1 MISFAHHQAIA
12 SRPLSG
18 YNARCNG
25 MQENARL
32 WSTRSVPHAETT
44 MSFNII
50 PSIDLRDGKVVR
62 LQQGDFDRQLNY
74 DLDPVEVARSFQSDG
89 ATIMHIVDLDGAK
102 EGRVLQDRL
111 IAHIADATT
120 LTIQAGGGIRTEDDI
135 RRLIDAG
142 VHRVVV
148 GTAAF
153 KNWAWFERASRG
165 EFAGRLVLA
174 IDAKAG
180 MVATH
185 GWTETST
192 TSVLDVARTVHGW
205 PLAGLLYTD
214 VAKDGMLQG
223 PNVEATAEL
232 AGATDVPVI
241 ASGGVGTLDHIRSL
255 LGRKIWGVI
264 LGRSLHDG
272 KVKLNE
278 AIELGMRNE
287 K

>member
-1 MISFAHHQAIA
+1 MTFTI
-12 SRPLSG
+12 
-18 YNARCNG
+18 
-25 MQENARL
+25 
-32 WSTRSVPHAETT
+32 V
-44 MSFNII
+44 
-50 PSIDLRDGKVVR
+50 PSIDLRNGRVVR

-74 DLDPVEVARSFQSDG
+74 DLDPLATARSFAADG

-102 EGRVLQDRL
+102 EGRVVQDEL
-111 IAHIADATT
+111 IGRIADQTE
-120 LTIQAGGGIRTEDDI
+120 LTIQAGGGIRNEDDI

-142 VHRVVV
+142 VDRVVV

-153 KNWAWFERASRG
+153 KNWRWFERACQN
-165 EFAGRLVLA
+165 EFAHRLVLA

-192 TSVLDVARTVHGW
+192 TSALDVARQVNGW
-205 PLAGLLYTD
+205 PLKGLLYTD

-241 ASGGVGTLDHIRSL
+241 ASGGVGNLEHIRAL
-255 LGRKIWGVI
+255 LSKDIWGVI

-272 KVKLNE
+272 KVKLKE
-278 AIELGMRNE
+278 AIELA
-287 K
+287 KTS

>member
-1 MISFAHHQAIA
+1 
-12 SRPLSG
+12 
-18 YNARCNG
+18 
-25 MQENARL
+25 
-32 WSTRSVPHAETT
+32 

-50 PSIDLRDGKVVR
+50 PSIDLRGEKVVR
-62 LQQGDFDRQLNY
+62 LQQGDFARQLDY
-74 DLDPVEVARSFQSDG
+74 DLDPIAVAKSFEADG

-102 EGRVLQDRL
+102 EGRVMQEDL
-111 IAHIADATT
+111 IGRIASATD

-153 KNWAWFERASRG
+153 KNWRWFERASQG
-165 EFAGRLVLA
+165 EFANQLVLA

-192 TSVLDVARTVHGW
+192 TNALDVAATVNGW

-223 PNVEATAEL
+223 PNVDATAEL
-232 AGATDVPVI
+232 AAATNVPVI
-241 ASGGVGTLDHIRSL
+241 ASGGVGTIDHIRDL
-255 LGRKIWGVI
+255 LGKQIWGVI

-272 KVKLNE
+272 KVKLKE
-278 AIELGMRNE
+278 AIEVAKG
-287 K
+287 

>member
-1 MISFAHHQAIA
+1 
-12 SRPLSG
+12 
-18 YNARCNG
+18 
-25 MQENARL
+25 
-32 WSTRSVPHAETT
+32 

-50 PSIDLRDGKVVR
+50 PSIDLRQGKVVR
-62 LQQGDFDRQLNY
+62 LQQGDFDRQLDY
-74 DLDPVEVARSFQSDG
+74 DLDPVAVARSFQADG
-89 ATIMHIVDLDGAK
+89 ATVLHIVDLDGAK

-111 IAHIADATT
+111 IGQIADATP

-142 VHRVVV
+142 VHRVVI

-165 EFAGRLVLA
+165 EFANRLVLA
-174 IDAKAG
+174 IDAKSG

-185 GWTETST
+185 GWTQTST
-192 TSVLDVARTVHGW
+192 TSALDVAKLVDGW
-205 PLAGLLYTD
+205 PIAGLLYTD

-241 ASGGVGTLDHIRSL
+241 ASGGVGTIDHIREL
-255 LGRKIWGVI
+255 LGKNIWGVI

-272 KVKLNE
+272 TVKLKE
-278 AIELGMRNE
+278 AIELGMQNA

>member
-1 MISFAHHQAIA
+1 
-12 SRPLSG
+12 
-18 YNARCNG
+18 
-25 MQENARL
+25 
-32 WSTRSVPHAETT
+32 
-44 MSFNII
+44 MSFKII
-50 PSIDLRDGKVVR
+50 PSIDLRNGKVVR
-62 LQQGDFDRQLNY
+62 LQQGDFDRQLDY
-74 DLDPVEVARSFQSDG
+74 DLDPLAVARSFRADG
-89 ATIMHIVDLDGAK
+89 SAVMHIVDLDGAK
-102 EGRVLQDRL
+102 EGRVMQDEL
-111 IAHIADATT
+111 IGAIADETD

-153 KNWAWFERASRG
+153 KNWRWFERASQN
-165 EFAGRLVLA
+165 EFANKLVLA

-192 TSVLDVARTVHGW
+192 TSALDVAKWVNGW
-205 PLAGLLYTD
+205 PLKGLHYTD

-232 AGATDVPVI
+232 AAATDVPVI
-241 ASGGVGTLDHIRSL
+241 ASGGVGALGHIKDL
-255 LGRKIWGVI
+255 LGKNIWGVI

-272 KVKLNE
+272 KVKLKD
-278 AIELGMRNE
+278 AIEAVRMKAEG
-287 K
+287 

>member
-1 MISFAHHQAIA
+1 MGFK
-12 SRPLSG
+12 
-18 YNARCNG
+18 
-25 MQENARL
+25 
-32 WSTRSVPHAETT
+32 
-44 MSFNII
+44 II
-50 PSIDLRDGKVVR
+50 PSIDLRSGQVVR
-62 LQQGDFDRQLNY
+62 LQQGDFQRQLTY
-74 DLDPVEVARSFQSDG
+74 DLDPVAVAKSFQADG

-102 EGRVLQDRL
+102 EGRVMQDEL
-111 IAHIADATT
+111 IGQVADATE

-153 KNWAWFERASRG
+153 KNWRWFEKASQG
-165 EFAGRLVLA
+165 EFANQLVLA
-174 IDAKAG
+174 IDAKSG

-192 TSVLDVARTVHGW
+192 VHALDVAKTVNDW

-232 AGATDVPVI
+232 AAATNVPVI
-241 ASGGVGTLDHIRSL
+241 ASGGVGNLDHIKGL
-255 LGRKIWGVI
+255 LGNNIWGVI

-272 KVKLNE
+272 KVKLKE
-278 AIELGMRNE
+278 AIEVVRMKAEG
-287 K
+287 